1 MTICRQKTV
10 PGVLRLLRIV
20 VNSPGCAIQNN
31 NTNTYNNTQSKY
43 RIYILV
49 TLSSI
54 QGFSASGCISC
65 IVCDTSSPIV
75 LRTCS
80 KYCIVVGQLHRLYR
94 PHKDCHLYTESLH
107 LSVWN
112 LKAPFVIHFN
122 VFSNRYQMLKIKLIS
137 LTNLSTVTLW
147 VQFDIA
153 GDSRDLST
161 LDLYLKGNV
170 APSRDEEFL

>member
-1 MTICRQKTV
+1 M
-10 PGVLRLLRIV
+10 
-20 VNSPGCAIQNN
+20 
-31 NTNTYNNTQSKY
+31 
-43 RIYILV
+43 
-49 TLSSI
+49 
-54 QGFSASGCISC
+54 
-65 IVCDTSSPIV
+65 
-75 LRTCS
+75 
-80 KYCIVVGQLHRLYR
+80 
-94 PHKDCHLYTESLH
+94 
-107 LSVWN
+107 
-112 LKAPFVIHFN
+112 HFN